1 MGTKNNPGDFDC
13 YENAEPDEPMFVLLA
28 RDPQAPW
35 LVRHWAWT
43 RATVEG
49 NREQISEAVDCAE
62 DMEDWRRINRDD
74 VPPASTRYL
83 IWSFEHGGWWGP
95 GHIGY
100 VAKRSDAG
108 EYSEVA
114 AMAIVEQ
121 ANIITINEALVPI
134 THALGEDIIDG
145 GRGWYRG

>member
-1 MGTKNNPGDFDC
+1 MK
-13 YENAEPDEPMFVLLA
+13 
-28 RDPQAPW
+28 
-35 LVRHWAWT
+35 
-43 RATVEG
+43 
-49 NREQISEAVDCAE
+49 
-62 DMEDWRRINRDD
+62 
-74 VPPASTRYL
+74 YL

-95 GHIGY
+95 NSIGY

-108 EYSEVA
+108 EYTEED
-114 AMAIVEQ
+114 AMAIVAG